1 MTHLGD
7 LLSAYLDGETS
18 REEART
24 VISHLETCERCRL
37 EMEDVHLARSAIRA
51 LPTLEL
57 PASVLQGAGAE
68 RDPVV
73 VPLRRR
79 PVRWAAAAAAAV
91 VVVFVSLATLFAP
104 EPTSLTVDDITNQ
117 FGAVTEFDVV
127 PASTKGVINAPAQE
141 AE

>member
-18 REEART
+18 SEESHT
-24 VISHLETCERCRL
+24 VVQHLEGCERCKS
-37 EMEDVHLARSAIRA
+37 EMEDIHLARSAIRA

-57 PASVLQGAGAE
+57 PRHILDDIGAIP
-68 RDPVV
+68 DTVV

-79 PVRWAAAAAAAV
+79 PVRIAAAAAAAV
-91 VVVFVSLATLFAP
+91 LVVFVSLATLFAP
-104 EPTSLTVDDITNQ
+104 QPTSLTVDDITNEFGSFTQ
-117 FGAVTEFDVV
+117 FDAV
-127 PASTKGVINAPAQE
+127 PATTKGVITTPAEE